1 MAGYFVTCPS
11 ASVFVRFRGSASRPT
26 ASTTSTST
34 MSVSAARLRR
44 CTRARVSPRA
54 QVSPRAFLAEEP
66 RGGAQAD
73 ERERELEY
81 VSVSTTAPPREKA
94 FSVTPTFSDG
104 YDGSLDSGGLSPMPK
119 NVENR
124 ADDPSLKNPLQ
135 RHNRLSTSWMGVIVE
150 LEGVCVEYERKDV
163 VVEAWKRTAEEV
175 GKGVPMQF
183 QLDRAIG
190 MKADQAVEEAF
201 NWTRNPAE
209 ARRIAGIKQ
218 GILDTLLADVAPV
231 ELPSSLQ
238 FLKSLKSVSTLGAVS
253 SSEGTEGSGS
263 GSATTPCALV
273 SSSPE
278 SVVYKVLD
286 GLPGL
291 ESMFE
296 AVVSAEDVFRG
307 RPDPEGY
314 LYAAQRLERPP
325 FRCVVIGNSNAS
337 VEAAHEVGM
346 KCVVVA
352 GSRPLYE
359 MGAADLVVRSL
370 EDVSFMNLKKLFQEE
385 QSDAIPLSDLEEED
399 F

>member
-1 MAGYFVTCPS
+1 MG
-11 ASVFVRFRGSASRPT
+11 GGGWKGT
-26 ASTTSTST
+26 A
-34 MSVSAARLRR
+34 R
-44 CTRARVSPRA
+44 
-54 QVSPRAFLAEEP
+54 
-66 RGGAQAD
+66 
-73 ERERELEY
+73 
-81 VSVSTTAPPREKA
+81 
-94 FSVTPTFSDG
+94 
-104 YDGSLDSGGLSPMPK
+104 
-119 NVENR
+119 
-124 ADDPSLKNPLQ
+124 
-135 RHNRLSTSWMGVIVE
+135 
-150 LEGVCVEYERKDV
+150 EGVWGGRRE
-163 VVEAWKRTAEEV
+163 
-175 GKGVPMQF
+175 F

-253 SSEGTEGSGS
+253 SSEGTEGSGSGS

>member
-1 MAGYFVTCPS
+1 MADFVTCPS
-11 ASVFVRFRGSASRPT
+11 ASVFARFRGSAS

-54 QVSPRAFLAEEP
+54 RVAPSPRAFLAEEP

-73 ERERELEY
+73 ERALEY

-104 YDGSLDSGGLSPMPK
+104 SLDDGSLDSGGLSPMPK

-163 VVEAWKRTAEEV
+163 VVEAWKRAAEEV

-218 GILDTLLADVAPV
+218 GILDDLLADVAPV
-231 ELPSSLQ
+231 ELSSLQ
-238 FLKSLKSVSTLGAVS
+238 FLKSLKSVSRMGAV
-253 SSEGTEGSGS
+253 SSEGTEGGASGS

-291 ESMFE
+291 ESMYE
-296 AVVSAEDVFRG
+296 VVVSAEDVFRG

-337 VEAAHEVGM
+337 VEAAHDVGM

-359 MGAADLVVRSL
+359 LGAADLVVRSL